1 MSKPSGQEMDG
12 VIRLEESA
20 ALDPAVVGAKAATLA
35 QLRRAGLPVLDGVV
49 VSAGSVTRL
58 LSRILRSSEA
68 QEDRVK
74 AIEGA
79 VFDEG
84 LAEQIHRHTSGFSG
98 PFAVRSSGLQEDG
111 AAASWAG
118 QFESVIG
125 VEAGPAL
132 ERAVLRCIASMYTER
147 SVTYRAHHQA
157 PDPAL
162 AVLIQ
167 PIVEPVCAGVMFT
180 VNPLTGSWREMT
192 VEAGWGQA
200 APVVQ
205 GEMIPDFYRLRR
217 PRRSPKTVQRVMS
230 RWRLEVVEDRVREQR
245 EKWSVGRNGL
255 HRVQVDPARQSAP
268 KLRHQQLLRLC
279 RLGLRIEALRG
290 GPQDVEWALTDGGRF
305 VILQARPVTTDV
317 GVKRVGPTLWSR
329 RFIGER
335 WTEPATPL
343 GWSIMGGLL
352 SEFIA
357 YPETTE
363 RYLGGGDALQM
374 VRFAPYINVSVFRHL
389 AFKLPGAPPP
399 QFMMELLPA
408 QEQRAWRRRHAQRPD
423 FSVYLSILAETVAGL
438 RWRRFSPGLWSNPT
452 EWRRFRR
459 RLSAEIPALESPS
472 QTVDEAISA
481 SNRCKQLAR
490 DYIGVHVCSL
500 LWANVLHQATSAAL
514 EALGHGDIADDALR
528 PVRTSWTVKTN
539 HALWQLGHGALD
551 MAVFL
556 DEYGHRASSSW
567 ELFSPRW
574 AESKDAVGR
583 LAAAA
588 ALHADP
594 MQFADEQSKRAATA
608 VESLSGW
615 LQRLVSQTQVYLALR
630 EDQRFHFDRLLYTW
644 SKHLKTIEAITN
656 LEIRFLEES
665 ELRRFASGA
674 LTDSEAQ
681 RLVSERKE
689 QWTAEVK
696 RRLKGDEPPNFLIGA
711 EALVENV
718 QGIRMQGVGASP
730 GVVTARVRVL
740 RSPDEAD
747 RLRHG
752 EILVARA
759 TDPGWTPL
767 FLKAS
772 GVIMEIGGMLSH
784 GAVVAREYNL
794 PAVVNVPGLMKTL
807 QDGQVVTMDGRQG
820 AVWVIPSNGPVD
832 V

>member
-1 MSKPSGQEMDG
+1 MDG
-12 VIRLEESA
+12 VFRLEEPP
-20 ALDPAVVGAKAATLA
+20 ALDPTVAGGKAATLA
-35 QLRRAGLPVLDGVV
+35 RLRKAGLPVLDGIV
-49 VSAGSVTRL
+49 VSSAAVARV
-58 LSRILRSSEA
+58 LSRITRSPEA
-68 QEDRVK
+68 RTSRVA
-74 AIEGA
+74 AIENSML
-79 VFDEG
+79 DKDIS
-84 LAEQIHRHTSGFSG
+84 EQIKQLSSGLG
-98 PFAVRSSGLQEDG
+98 DVFAVRSSGLQEDG
-111 AAASWAG
+111 STASWAG
-118 QFESVIG
+118 QFDSIIG
-125 VEAGPAL
+125 VESGPAL
-132 ERAVLRCIASMYTER
+132 DRAVLRCIASMFTDR
-147 SVTYRAHHQA
+147 SVSYREHHQA
-157 PDPAL
+157 PEPSL

-205 GEMIPDFYRLRR
+205 GELIPDFYRLRR
-217 PRRSPKTVQRVMS
+217 PRRSPRSVQRVMS
-230 RWRLEVVEDRVREQR
+230 RWRIEVVEDRVREQHV
-245 EKWSVGRNGL
+245 KWTVGRDGL
-255 HRVQVDPARQSAP
+255 LKVPVDPARQAAP

-290 GPQDVEWALTDGGRF
+290 GPQDVEWALTDAGRF

-363 RYLGGGDALQM
+363 RYLGGGDAMQM
-374 VRFAPYINVSVFRHL
+374 VRFAPYLNVSVFRHL

-408 QEQRAWRRRHAQRPD
+408 QEQHAWRRRHAQRPD
-423 FSVYLSILAETVAGL
+423 VSVYLSILAETVAGL
-438 RWRRFSPGLWSNPT
+438 RWRKFSPGLWSNPT
-452 EWRRFRR
+452 EWHRFSQ
-459 RLSAEIPALESPS
+459 RLSAEIPALETPS
-472 QTVDEAISA
+472 ETVAEAISA
-481 SNRCKQLAR
+481 SKRCKELAR
-490 DYIGVHVCSL
+490 EYIGVHVCSL
-500 LWANVLHQATSAAL
+500 LWANVLHQTTTAAL
-514 EALGHGDIADDALR
+514 EAVGHGDIADDALR
-528 PVRTSWTVKTN
+528 PVSTSWTVKTN
-539 HALWQLGHGALD
+539 HALWRLGHGTLS
-551 MAVFL
+551 MVQFL
-556 DEYGHRASSSW
+556 EEYGHRASSSW

-574 AESKDAVGR
+574 ADSELVVKR
-583 LAAAA
+583 LAASA

-594 MQFADEQSKRAATA
+594 MQLAEAQSRRAAKA
-608 VESLSGW
+608 VESLNGW

-630 EDQRFHFDRLLYTW
+630 EDQRFHFDRLLHVW
-644 SKHLKTIEAITN
+644 SRHLQAIESLTGI
-656 LEIRFLEES
+656 EVRFLEEAELQRYSSGDLAES
-665 ELRRFASGA
+665 EV
-674 LTDSEAQ
+674 Q
-681 RLVSERKE
+681 RLVTERKE
-689 QWTAEVK
+689 QWLVEVE
-696 RRLKGDEPPNFLIGA
+696 RRAKGDEPSNFLIGA
-711 EALVENV
+711 EALVEYG
-718 QGIRMQGVGASP
+718 QGERMQGVGVSP

-740 RSPDEAD
+740 RHPEEAD
-747 RLRHG
+747 RLRLG

-807 QDGQVVTMDGRQG
+807 EDGQVVTMDGRQG
-820 AVWVIPSNGPVD
+820 AIWVIPDTGPV
-832 V
+832 VA